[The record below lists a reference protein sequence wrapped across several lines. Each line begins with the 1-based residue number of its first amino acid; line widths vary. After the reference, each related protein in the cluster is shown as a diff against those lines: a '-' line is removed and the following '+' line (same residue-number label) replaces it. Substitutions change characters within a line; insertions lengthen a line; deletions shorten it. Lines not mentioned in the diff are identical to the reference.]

1 MKIPTLFLV
10 GAMLGGNHALAEDGT
25 AKPVAA
31 IEATETFV
39 YDAQERR
46 DPFRPPAAVV
56 LPDGQQKRNDARVKE
71 FLESLQ
77 LDSLRLVAIIL
88 KGNDRHPAAAGGGP
102 IAMVEDPDGTGHLV
116 HVGSYIGVNEGK
128 IIQSRDGEVVIEEP
142 APPGEPTPTHTITLQ
157 LHKAEEPGR
166 DNAQTGKKN

>member
-1 MKIPTLFLV
+1 MKLRTLFLI
-10 GAMLGGNHALAEDGT
+10 GALLPGNSSLAEEGT
-25 AKPVAA
+25 TKPVAA
-31 IEATETFV
+31 TETTETFI
-39 YDAQERR
+39 YDAQNRR

-77 LDSLRLVAIIL
+77 LDSLKLVAIIL
-88 KGNDRHPAAAGGGP
+88 KGNEQSPASAGGGP

-116 HVGSYIGVNEGK
+116 RVGSYIGVNEGR
-128 IIQSRDGEVVIEEP
+128 IIQIRDGEVIIEESS
-142 APPGEPTPTHTITLQ
+142 PPGEPTPTHTITLQ

-166 DNAQTGKKN
+166 ENAQTGKKN